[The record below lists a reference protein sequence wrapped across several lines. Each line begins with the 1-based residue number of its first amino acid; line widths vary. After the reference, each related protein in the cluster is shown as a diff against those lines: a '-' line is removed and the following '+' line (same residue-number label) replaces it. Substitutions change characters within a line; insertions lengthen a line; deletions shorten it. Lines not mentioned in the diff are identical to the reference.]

1 MDLLESLRA
10 RVQDPARSINTL
22 ASFLDRGAPAWYDFL
37 HRWSHVDPFVFSTFA
52 WLRHMALTIGAGSD
66 DLASIWTPPASAMQD
81 VDDVG
86 QVVDALESTHL
97 ATPDA
102 PPAHAPPPEC
112 KMGTSLRAEI
122 EGLAEAARRKRG
134 RQMEIASRWAAGD
147 TEADF
152 SIQVFGDGE
161 GRMRRDPFLPKE
173 PLPAPPTDNLSR
185 LLRSFREAVSS
196 ALYR

>member
-1 MDLLESLRA
+1 MLGDALQKKTRVPVYVHELAPLA
-10 RVQDPARSINTL
+10 RQRDYEANKCVIKHAE
-22 ASFLDRGAPAWYDFL
+22 
-37 HRWSHVDPFVFSTFA
+37 
-52 WLRHMALTIGAGSD
+52 ALIRRKTGWGHEIAEHGT
-66 DLASIWTPPASAMQD
+66 DLAIALAAMQD
-81 VDDVG
+81 TDDVG

-102 PPAHAPPPEC
+102 PPDHAPPPEC
-112 KMGTSLRAEI
+112 KVGASLRAEI

-185 LLRSFREAVSS
+185 LLCSFREAVSS